1 MQVWIDR
8 AYLHH
13 VSIYSRQQGAV
24 AWLHNFGSLTRE
36 SAIAAA
42 RGNVHT
48 GSAELLTGTLGDFV
62 RMPDSTAPRTT
73 QPYDD
78 ALSSRSVFLLIT
90 ATVLVIEIMF
100 ASGKELFG
108 SIHFGLHGP
117 GGYWAFQWPRDYSHG
132 FVRRGLL
139 GEMVRLVGLDN
150 SNYLTVTLLSW
161 MVTLLLYTVFA
172 QSLRQLLNGVRGQE
186 GFVSLIVLLLSP
198 VTTGMFL
205 EITGD
210 PLQVVL
216 LAYLVLH
223 LIFAKGK
230 LPAPFVFLCYLI
242 FGVAS
247 VLIHEASLFF
257 FAPALAVVCLVL
269 APKARATPLAG
280 YLLGAVPA
288 AFFVVLATQHGT
300 ESGALPSLHWRGITA
315 FPGAGQYP
323 NFSTLIA
330 ADNEANF
337 GHGLLGLAKTGYRF
351 VSCLI
356 LPVFLAAF
364 SVRHRFGASRTSMRT
379 AWLAL
384 LIPAL
389 CCLPLFLIAHDW
401 GRFFS
406 FELVL
411 AIVHLGTW
419 KPAVDPPGLP
429 LTAPMIALACF
440 IAGVST
446 TPAYLTYRVL
456 GLSDSRPIYFAIM
469 VATLTFFVLMRR
481 TGPVAMDQ
489 GRLEE
494 ESIAARVTP

>member
-1 MQVWIDR
+1 
-8 AYLHH
+8 
-13 VSIYSRQQGAV
+13 
-24 AWLHNFGSLTRE
+24 
-36 SAIAAA
+36 
-42 RGNVHT
+42 
-48 GSAELLTGTLGDFV
+48 
-62 RMPDSTAPRTT
+62 MPDSTVPRTS
-73 QPYDD
+73 QAYSES
-78 ALSSRSVFLLIT
+78 LSSRSVSLFL
-90 ATVLVIEIMF
+90 AAAVLVIEIVF
-100 ASGKELFG
+100 AAGKETFG
-108 SIHFGLHGP
+108 TVTFGLHGP

-161 MVTLLLYTVFA
+161 AVTLLLYIFFV
-172 QSLRQLLNGVRGQE
+172 QLLRRLLTGVREQDGIV
-186 GFVSLIVLLLSP
+186 FLIVLLLSP

-216 LAYLVLH
+216 LAYILLH
-223 LIFAKGK
+223 LAFANGK
-230 LPAPFVFLCYLI
+230 LPSPVVFLCYLL
-242 FGVAS
+242 FGVTS
-247 VLIHEASLFF
+247 ILIHEASLFF

-269 APKARATPLAG
+269 APKARLAPLAG
-280 YLLGAVPA
+280 YLCGALPA
-288 AFFVVLATQHGT
+288 VCFVVLATQHSA
-300 ESGALPSLHWRGITA
+300 ENSLLPHLHWHGIAA

-337 GHGLLGLAKTGYRF
+337 GHGVRGLAKTGYRF

-364 SVRHRFGASRTSMRT
+364 LIRYRFGASKTSART
-379 AWLAL
+379 AYLAL

-406 FELVL
+406 FEFVL

-419 KPAVDPPGLP
+419 RPAADTSSVP
-429 LTAPMIALACF
+429 LSAPVIALATL
-440 IAGVST
+440 IAGITT
-446 TPAYLTYRVL
+446 TPASLTYRVL
-456 GLSDSRPIYFAIM
+456 GLSDSRPIYFTAVIATVVFFFIVQRTRAADS
-469 VATLTFFVLMRR
+469 VATVADDGGLTGL
-481 TGPVAMDQ
+481 A
-489 GRLEE
+489 
-494 ESIAARVTP
+494 SH